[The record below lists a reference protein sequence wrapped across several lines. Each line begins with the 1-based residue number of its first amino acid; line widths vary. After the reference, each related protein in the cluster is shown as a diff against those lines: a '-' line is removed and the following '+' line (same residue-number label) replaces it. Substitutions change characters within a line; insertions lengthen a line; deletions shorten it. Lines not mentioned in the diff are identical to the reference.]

1 MVVRISSTHLALYC
15 VNIAFLHILPSSVA
29 NRTLAMPMA
38 IGLVEIMFIDDLHKY
53 HNASLYTQYIIPQLH
68 SFKFYSVLLTV
79 LNFCLFQYIEFLKKK
94 LRLCVGIVMH
104 YGILL

>member
-1 MVVRISSTHLALYC
+1 MLYTVYTCLILQYAIHGMVVRISSTHLALYC

-53 HNASLYTQYIIPQLH
+53 HNASLYTQ
-68 SFKFYSVLLTV
+68 S
-79 LNFCLFQYIEFLKKK
+79 
-94 LRLCVGIVMH
+94 
-104 YGILL
+104 